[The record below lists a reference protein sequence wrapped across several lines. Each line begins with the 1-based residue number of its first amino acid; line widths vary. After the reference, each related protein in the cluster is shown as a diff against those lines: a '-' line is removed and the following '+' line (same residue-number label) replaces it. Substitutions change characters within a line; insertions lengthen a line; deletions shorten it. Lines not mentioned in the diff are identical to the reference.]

1 MTIKVDNFANT
12 IYGVI
17 LNDTKTMATLAPELS
32 APPYKAPPNAPV
44 IYIKPFNT
52 LNTTGVVQLP
62 DAVEKLEMGTT
73 IGLVIGKTASRLT
86 ADEALSVLAGVV
98 TAVDVSVPHDSYYR
112 PAIREKSFDGSL
124 VLSDIQAVPD
134 FANVT
139 LDTLINGEC
148 VHTRSLADLTRGAVN
163 LLVDVTEFMTLNEGD
178 VLLLGVEYQ
187 APTAQ
192 AGDRVQVTSNLLSA
206 TLELTVESALPST
219 DTPEQTS
226 EQTSQQMSINAE
238 RVGRILLDD
247 VVTEVTPHDAGQ
259 VQTQD
264 GRILNESEVQWLP
277 PVAMGT
283 VFALGLNYADH
294 AKELAFNAPDKPL
307 VFLKGKNTLVGH
319 NAQTR
324 RPANTE
330 YMHYEC
336 ELAVVIGKTAS
347 NIRADEAKDYILG
360 YTVANDYAIRD
371 YLENYYRPNLRVKNR
386 DHCTPIGPWLTRIDQ
401 IADPMNLKLT
411 TRING
416 ETTQTGTTADMI
428 FNVYTVVEYLSS
440 IMTLNPG
447 DVILTGTPEG
457 LADVTYGDVV
467 ETEIEGLGVLK
478 NTIVDDDTY
487 YSKA

>member
-1 MTIKVDNFANT
+1 MTIKVENFANT

-17 LNDTKTMATLAPELS
+17 LNDTKTLTTLEHELNL
-32 APPYKAPPNAPV
+32 PPYKTPAKAPV

-52 LNTTGVVQLP
+52 LNTTDVVSLP
-62 DAVEKLEMGTT
+62 TDAQALEVGAS

-86 ADEALSVLAGVV
+86 SDDALSVLAGVV
-98 TAVDVSVPHDSYYR
+98 TAVDLSIPHDSYYR
-112 PAIREKSFDGSL
+112 PAIREKCFDGSL
-124 VLSDIQAVPD
+124 VLGDIHDVPD
-134 FANVT
+134 LAHLT
-139 LDTLINGEC
+139 LDTKING
-148 VHTRSLADLTRGAVN
+148 VSVNTRHLSELKRDAVN

-187 APTAQ
+187 APTVK
-192 AGDRVQVTSNLLSA
+192 AGDKVQVTANLLDTA
-206 TLELTVESALPST
+206 VDFTVESSLPST
-219 DTPEQTS
+219 HTPNIETDYAA
-226 EQTSQQMSINAE
+226 INAQ
-238 RVGRILLDD
+238 RVGRVLIDNT
-247 VVTEVTPHDAGQ
+247 VTQVTQTKNGQ
-259 VQTQD
+259 VQTSD
-264 GRILNESEVQWLP
+264 GLVLTESDIQWLP
-277 PVAMGT
+277 PIEIGT

-294 AKELAFNAPDKPL
+294 AKELAFNAPEKPL

-324 RPANTE
+324 RPKNIE

-347 NIRADEAKDYILG
+347 NISADEAKDYILG

-371 YLENYYRPNLRVKNR
+371 YLENYYRPNFRVKNR
-386 DHCTPIGPWLTRIDQ
+386 DHCTPIGPWLTRADQ

-416 ETTQTGTTADMI
+416 KTTQEGTTADMI
-428 FNVYTVVEYLSS
+428 FSVYTVVEYLSS

-457 LADVTYGDVV
+457 LADVKYGDVI
-467 ETEIEGLGVLK
+467 ETEIEGLGVLR
-478 NTIVDDDTY
+478 NTIVDDETY
-487 YSKA
+487 YNAG